1 MTGTRSRAQETDNSG
16 TEMPRSNEENVM
28 SAEAAVESQA
38 ENGPAAGR
46 ARSWTLA
53 LASVAMFMLMLDV
66 TVVNVALQDLRT
78 SLGADFSDLQWVIDS
93 YTLTLAAF
101 LLTGGS
107 LADRLG
113 RKRVFNAGLVL
124 FTLSS
129 LAAGLAQDVL
139 TLNIARGVQGVGAAV
154 LFSVGPALIG
164 YEYRGAD
171 RGKAFGVFGGVA
183 GLALAFGPLV
193 GGFLTD
199 ALSWR
204 WIFLINVPIGVVAL
218 IVGALRLRESREP
231 AAHGID
237 WPGMLTFGLGLTLLV
252 LGFLRAES
260 SGWTSAP
267 ILGAF
272 AGGLALLVA
281 FVVIE
286 RARGERA
293 MFDLSLMRTP
303 TFTGVCLATL
313 LSNATSLAA
322 VFLQISYVQNV
333 LGYSPWETGLRFMP
347 MMITLF
353 LVAAVTGGLLAK
365 VAPGVLIGLSIGLI
379 AVGMGLMVLVGP
391 GDSWTAMLPSMI
403 VTGIGMGLFN
413 PPRAAV
419 TIGVVRPE
427 KAGMAS
433 GMGETFQQVGVAVGI
448 AAFGALFHHKVVD
461 AFVGSAAG
469 TELAGQ
475 AEAVG
480 QQVATGGTS
489 GLADTVAPSL
499 LNEVTATARSVFVDS
514 LTDVMVVC
522 AVIAAVGA
530 AIAFVLIRRRDLHE
544 SAQSEPLAPTP
555 TTATA

>member
-1 MTGTRSRAQETDNSG
+1 
-16 TEMPRSNEENVM
+16 M
-28 SAEAAVESQA
+28 SAEAAVGTQA
-38 ENGPAAGR
+38 ENGPPADR
-46 ARSWTLA
+46 ARAWTLA

-129 LAAGLAQDVL
+129 LAAGLAQSVL
-139 TLNIARGVQGVGAAV
+139 ALNVARGVQGVGAAV

-164 YEYRGAD
+164 NEYRGAD
-171 RGKAFGVFGGVA
+171 RGKAFGLFGGIA

-199 ALSWR
+199 AFSWR
-204 WIFLINVPIGVVAL
+204 WIFLINVPIGAVAL

-237 WPGMLTFGLGLTLLV
+237 WLGMLSFGIGLTLLV
-252 LGFLRAES
+252 LGFLRGES

-272 AGGLALLVA
+272 AAGVVLLVL

-286 RARGERA
+286 KVRGERA

-303 TFTGVCLATL
+303 TFAGVCLATL

-347 MMITLF
+347 MMLTLF
-353 LVAAVTGGLLAK
+353 VVAGVTGGLLAK
-365 VAPGVLIGLSIGLI
+365 VAPGVLIGLSIGFI
-379 AVGMGLMVLVGP
+379 AAGMGLMVLVGP
-391 GDSWTAMLPSMI
+391 DDSWTAMLPSMI

-433 GMGETFQQVGVAVGI
+433 GMGETFQQVGVAVGV

-461 AFVGSAAG
+461 DFASSAAG
-469 TELAGQ
+469 TALGGT

-489 GLADTVAPSL
+489 GLADTVSASVL
-499 LNEVTATARSVFVDS
+499 DQVTAAARSVFVDS
-514 LTDVMVVC
+514 LADVMVVC
-522 AVIAAVGA
+522 AAVAAVGA
-530 AIAFVLIRRRDLHE
+530 AIAFFTIRSRDLHE
-544 SAQSEPLAPTP
+544 SARSEAVAPSP
-555 TTATA
+555 AKATA

>member
-1 MTGTRSRAQETDNSG
+1 
-16 TEMPRSNEENVM
+16 M
-28 SAEAAVESQA
+28 SAEAVVGNQA
-38 ENGPAAGR
+38 EDGPPAGR

-53 LASVAMFMLMLDV
+53 LACVAMFMLMLDV

-139 TLNIARGVQGVGAAV
+139 ALNIARGVQGIGAAV

-164 YEYRGAD
+164 NEFRGND
-171 RGKAFGVFGGVA
+171 RGKAFGVFGGIA

-204 WIFLINVPIGVVAL
+204 WIFLVNVPIGIVAL
-218 IVGALRLRESREP
+218 IVGALRLRESRDP
-231 AAHGID
+231 VPHSID
-237 WPGMLTFGLGLTLLV
+237 WLGMVTFGLGLTLLV
-252 LGFLRAES
+252 FGFLRGES
-260 SGWTSAP
+260 SGWTSAA
-267 ILGAF
+267 ILG
-272 AGGLALLVA
+272 
-281 FVVIE
+281 VV
-286 RARGERA
+286 RRRSRSARGVRRRREGARRA
-293 MFDLSLMRTP
+293 GHVRPSPLADAHLHR
-303 TFTGVCLATL
+303 CLPGH
-313 LSNATSLAA
+313 AA
-322 VFLQISYVQNV
+322 VQRDQPRRGLPADLLRAERSG
-333 LGYSPWETGLRFMP
+333 LSPWDTGLRFMP

-353 LVAAVTGGLLAK
+353 IVAAVTGGLLAK
-365 VAPGVLIGLSIGLI
+365 VAPGVLIGLSIGFI
-379 AVGMGLMVLVGP
+379 AVGMGLMVLVEP
-391 GDSWTAMLPSMI
+391 GSSWTAMLPSMI

-433 GMGETFQQVGVAVGI
+433 GMGETFQQVGVAVGV

-461 AFVGSAAG
+461 TFAASG
-469 TELAGQ
+469 TGTKLGGQ
-475 AEAVG
+475 AEEVG
-480 QQVATGGTS
+480 RQVATGGTS
-489 GLADTVAPSL
+489 ALADAVPSAL
-499 LNEVTATARSVFVDS
+499 LGQATAAARSAFVGS
-514 LTDVMVVC
+514 LADVMVVC
-522 AVIAAVGA
+522 AVVAAVGA
-530 AIAFVLIRRRDLHE
+530 AIAFFCIRRRDLHE
-544 SAQSEPLAPTP
+544 SAQSTTVAPTSEAV
-555 TTATA
+555 TA

>member
-1 MTGTRSRAQETDNSG
+1 
-16 TEMPRSNEENVM
+16 M
-28 SAEAAVESQA
+28 SAEAAVGSKA
-38 ENGPAAGR
+38 ENGPSADR
-46 ARSWTLA
+46 ARTWTLA

-113 RKRVFNAGLVL
+113 RKRVFTAGLVL

-139 TLNIARGVQGVGAAV
+139 ALNIARGVQGAGAAV

-164 YEYRGAD
+164 NEYRGAD
-171 RGKAFGVFGGVA
+171 RGKAFGLFGAVA
-183 GLALAFGPLV
+183 GLALAFGPLI

-237 WPGMLTFGLGLTLLV
+237 WLGMLSFGLGLSLLV
-252 LGFLRAES
+252 LGFLRGES

-272 AGGLALLVA
+272 AGGIALLVA

-286 RARGERA
+286 KVRGERA
-293 MFDLSLMRTP
+293 MFDLSLLRTP

-353 LVAAVTGGLLAK
+353 IVAGVTGGLLAK
-365 VAPGVLIGLSIGLI
+365 VAPGLLIGLSIGFI

-391 GDSWTAMLPSMI
+391 DDSWTAMLPSMI

-433 GMGETFQQVGVAVGI
+433 GMGETFQQVGVAVGV

-461 AFVGSAAG
+461 AFASSATG
-469 TELAGQ
+469 TQLGGD
-475 AEAVG
+475 AEGVA

-489 GLADTVAPSL
+489 GLADAVSPTVL
-499 LNEVTATARSVFVDS
+499 DQVTAAARSVFVDA
-514 LTDVMVVC
+514 LGEVMVVC
-522 AVIAAVGA
+522 AVVAAVGA
-530 AIAFVLIRRRDLHE
+530 AIAFLSIRSRDLHE
-544 SAQSEPLAPTP
+544 SARSEPVAPTP
-555 TTATA
+555 ESATA

>member
-1 MTGTRSRAQETDNSG
+1 
-16 TEMPRSNEENVM
+16 M

-475 AEAVG
+475 AETVG
-480 QQVATGGTS
+480 RQVATGGTS
-489 GLADTVAPSL
+489 GLADTVAPSVL
-499 LNEVTATARSVFVDS
+499 DEVTATARSVFVDS

-555 TTATA
+555 KTATA